1 MCIHM
6 QKDHTRTLK
15 ILWSM
20 SEFGG
25 LQKHPNNPACTQSV
39 SLQNVEV
46 GHYIEKEEETVVMV
60 PL

>member
-20 SEFGG
+20 SEFGE
-25 LQKHPNNPACTQSV
+25 LRKHPNNPACTQSV
-39 SLQNVEV
+39 RVFRMLKLDT
-46 GHYIEKEEETVVMV
+46 IEKKKKR
-60 PL
+60 L